1 MTEAW
6 HLLVARDDLSKTD
19 LVDAEMPGLSDG
31 EVLLKLARVGMT
43 ANNVTYAQAGDS
55 LRYWSFFPADDGWG
69 RVPLWG
75 FADVVAS
82 EVPELAVGERV
93 YGYLPTS
100 SHLVVRPDRIGSG
113 AFTDVTDHRVD
124 LPRVYNRYALTS
136 RDPSY
141 LPEHEDLQ
149 ILYRPLFFTS
159 FILDDFLADRDFFGA
174 EQVVVSS
181 ASSKTGY
188 GTAFCL
194 SLRDRRPKLVALTS
208 PGNVEFTKSL
218 SCYDDVV
225 SYDELES
232 VAAEAKTLYV
242 DVAGSKRLRV
252 RIHQH
257 FDDNLVYDA
266 IVGAAHMEGVM
277 GDAPD
282 LPGPT
287 PEFFFA
293 PTQLQKRRTEWGP
306 GEIEK
311 RYAVVWSEFTPV
323 VKDWVEIMES
333 RGPDGLRSAWLEAV
347 GGRTDPKAGQ
357 VIGL

>member
-1 MTEAW
+1 MSEAW
-6 HLLVARDDLSKTD
+6 HLLVSRNDLSKTD
-19 LVDAEMPGLSDG
+19 LVAADLAMLSEG
-31 EVLLKLARVGMT
+31 EALLKVDRVGMT
-43 ANNVTYAQAGDS
+43 ANNVTYGQAGDS
-55 LRYWSFFPADDGWG
+55 LKYWSFFPAKQGWG

-75 FADVVAS
+75 FADVVGSKVA
-82 EVPELAVGERV
+82 ELAMGERV

-113 AFTDVTDHRVD
+113 SFTDVTEHRVD

-141 LPEHEDLQ
+141 AQEHEDLQ

-159 FILDDFLADRDFFGA
+159 FILDDFLADNDFFGA

-208 PGNVEFTKSL
+208 SGNVEFTKSL
-218 SCYDDVV
+218 GCYDEVV
-225 SYDELES
+225 SYDDLETA
-232 VAAEAKTLYV
+232 AAEAKTLYV
-242 DVAGSKRLRV
+242 DVAGSKSLRV

-257 FDDNLVYDA
+257 FGDSLVYDA
-266 IVGAAHMEGVM
+266 VVGAAHMEGVM

-282 LPGPT
+282 LPGPS

-293 PTQLQKRRTEWGP
+293 PTQLQKRRAEWGP

-323 VKDWVEIMES
+323 VTDWVDIHEAK
-333 RGPDGLRSAWLEAV
+333 GPEGLRGAWLDAV
-347 GGRTDPKAGQ
+347 AGRMDPKAGH